1 MALKTKGDEVSDE
14 FQYMKN
20 VPPMDTSFNLRS
32 RSVVAADLRLLA
44 FDSVLHIINTEQSQ
58 ESIQQYRLSA
68 NAR

>member
-1 MALKTKGDEVSDE
+1 
-14 FQYMKN
+14 
-20 VPPMDTSFNLRS
+20 MDTSFNLRS